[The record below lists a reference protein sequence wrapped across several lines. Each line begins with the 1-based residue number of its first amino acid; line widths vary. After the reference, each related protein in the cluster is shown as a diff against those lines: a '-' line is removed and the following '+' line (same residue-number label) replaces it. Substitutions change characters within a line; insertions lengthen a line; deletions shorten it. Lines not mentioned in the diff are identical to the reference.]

1 MTKYFMYAGAD
12 ITGKFPVETN
22 YSPLIKETLK
32 SLQLKVC
39 NAKVAIFL
47 TTAAFPDK

>member
-1 MTKYFMYAGAD
+1 MYTGAD
-12 ITGKFPVETN
+12 ITGKFPVEIN
-22 YSPLIKETLK
+22 YLLLITETLI
-32 SLQLKVC
+32 SLQLNVC